1 MLMEKETVEAFHM
14 SGRVHDCGDKL
25 GYLKAI
31 VDYAMRD
38 EQLGEEFEA
47 FLKEIFKGANIKSYL
62 INLLVYNYELYLR
75 AFFNCLFNR
84 YKKRHIMWRFLCLKC

>member
-1 MLMEKETVEAFHM
+1 M

-47 FLKEIFKGANIKSYL
+47 FLQAKFSKEP
-62 INLLVYNYELYLR
+62 LLKAV
-75 AFFNCLFNR
+75 
-84 YKKRHIMWRFLCLKC
+84 